1 MSELQNKTRN
11 AHTKQNKLRY
21 PRLLSHL
28 REGKGPS
35 VGSEAF
41 VLLAESLVDAVQDL
55 GRLSVDK
62 IGIADL
68 MIHSGHHI
76 YGQSPKP
83 CFLFKA
89 TAPMLLILP
98 VVRAGRQSPDLRGI
112 SHFPFSYWARA
123 AGGSGSK
130 TVSFSRILF
139 TRYLLLRYSAPP
151 LGCFIDQI
159 TYC

>member
-83 CFLFKA
+83 CFLFTA
-89 TAPMLLILP
+89 TAPLL
-98 VVRAGRQSPDLRGI
+98 
-112 SHFPFSYWARA
+112 
-123 AGGSGSK
+123 
-130 TVSFSRILF
+130 
-139 TRYLLLRYSAPP
+139 
-151 LGCFIDQI
+151 
-159 TYC
+159 